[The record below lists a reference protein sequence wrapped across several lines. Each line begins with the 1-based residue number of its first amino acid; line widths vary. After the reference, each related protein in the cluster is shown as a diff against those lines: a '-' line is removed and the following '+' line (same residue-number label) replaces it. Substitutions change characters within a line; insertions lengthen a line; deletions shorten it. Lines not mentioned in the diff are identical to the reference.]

1 MPKDTFNLPEYFALH
16 SYLSALICGA
26 FVLLPR
32 STPWFV
38 GDVVQSSSTDRP
50 EYAFLTPLTSRPLVT
65 MVWDILGMLI
75 CMSWW
80 GSIMRRWSQAA
91 PSRATVAN
99 EEAINER
106 TSRNKRMLNR
116 IGECAASTLVASL
129 VLYVLIISLGAPI
142 DSHHLHTFLL
152 SLHISILT
160 VWPTVHALGVPS
172 IYDSG
177 TYARFRM
184 TRLFCEFRPETP
196 LERALVYPVIGT
208 LSGAWCGAIPIP
220 LDWDRPWQNYPL
232 TPTVGS
238 ILGFIVGGFVSW
250 LHSALID
257 TVDEVLQTKEQVGNT
272 SSEKKKKK
280 RTKRT

>member
-106 TSRNKRMLNR
+106 TSRNKRMLNPWSSYR
-116 IGECAASTLVASL
+116 QSSPTYFSTL
-129 VLYVLIISLGAPI
+129 P
-142 DSHHLHTFLL
+142 T
-152 SLHISILT
+152 HIY
-160 VWPTVHALGVPS
+160 PH
-172 IYDSG
+172 
-177 TYARFRM
+177 R
-184 TRLFCEFRPETP
+184 RPETP

>member
-1 MPKDTFNLPEYFALH
+1 MPQPNFNLPEYFALH
-16 SYLSALICGA
+16 SYLSALLCGA
-26 FVLLPR
+26 SVLLPR

-38 GDVVQSSSTDRP
+38 GDAAQSSSTDRP

-65 MVWDILGMLI
+65 M
-75 CMSWW
+75 
-80 GSIMRRWSQAA
+80 
-91 PSRATVAN
+91 
-99 EEAINER
+99 
-106 TSRNKRMLNR
+106 R
-116 IGECAASTLVASL
+116 IGECSASTLVASV
-129 VLYVLIISLGAPI
+129 VLYVLINALGAPL

-152 SLHISILT
+152 SLHVAILT

-172 IYDSG
+172 IFDSG

-184 TRLFCEFRPETP
+184 TRLFCEF
-196 LERALVYPVIGT
+196 RALVYPVIGT

-220 LDWDRPWQNYPL
+220 LDWDRPWQSYPL

-257 TVDEVLQTKEQVGNT
+257 TADEVLQTKKQAGDM